1 MNKLLISLS
10 LLLFLGACRSWY
22 KSGQGTKQY
31 SEKNGNE
38 LEAIR
43 LKRVGESDDSAIVTG
58 EISTKGRRYSNS
70 ILTRI
75 KINGKGYQGDSAGRF
90 TFKLAE
96 GKYNFA
102 GAALMYN
109 ELSVKKITLSKG
121 DSLVLNFKLTPSSEL
136 LE

>member
-58 EISTKGRRYSNS
+58 EVSTKGPYSN
-70 ILTRI
+70 RI
-75 KINGKGYQGDSAGRF
+75 IPRITINGKGYQGDSTGRF

-121 DSLVLNFKLTPSSEL
+121 DSLVLNFKLTPSTEL

>member
-38 LEAIR
+38 LEAVR
-43 LKRVGESDDSAIVTG
+43 LKRVGVSDDSAIVTG
-58 EISTKGRRYSNS
+58 KISIKGLYSDS
-70 ILTRI
+70 LMTRI
-75 KINGKGYQGDSAGRF
+75 TVNDKHYRGNPTGRF

-96 GKYNFA
+96 GKYNFS
-102 GAALMYN
+102 GAAFMYN

-121 DSLVLNFKLTPSSEL
+121 DSLVLNFKLTPSTKPIE
-136 LE
+136 

>member
-10 LLLFLGACRSWY
+10 LLIFLGSCGSWY

-38 LEAIR
+38 LEAVR
-43 LKRVGESDDSAIVTG
+43 LKRASKGDDSAIVTG
-58 EISTKGRRYSNS
+58 KISIKGPYSDS
-70 ILTRI
+70 FMTRI
-75 KINGKGYQGDSAGRF
+75 TVNDKHYQGDSTGRF

-96 GKYNFA
+96 GKYNFT
-102 GAALMYN
+102 GAAFMYN
-109 ELSVKKITLSKG
+109 ALSVKKITLLKG
-121 DSLVLNFKLTPSSEL
+121 DSLVLNFKLTPTTEL